1 MASSFKNHSPDF
13 RKHLYFS
20 LCHFCSL
27 PQMYSFFLEHF
38 CHFTYFFAGG
48 HINIHKSI
56 VVSMGHMS
64 ISWFLFSSRKAIL
77 LGLPLSSK
85 KPPVILPSPQP
96 DYLRDQK
103 HSFPWWEWGAEM
115 TRQVKNPTEEIK
127 SFVNEKSYWG
137 VMSVCEPGFIF
148 DSTEHMWVDIQIFQG
163 NKAII
168 STSLISIPV
177 TSR

>member
-1 MASSFKNHSPDF
+1 MASAFKNHSPDF
-13 RKHLYFS
+13 RKHFYFS

-27 PQMYSFFLEHF
+27 PQMYGFFLEHF

-85 KPPVILPSPQP
+85 KPLVILPSPQP

-103 HSFPWWEWGAEM
+103 HSFPWWEWGAAM

-168 STSLISIPV
+168 STLISIPV